1 MVNRCLSQYF
11 RDGDAV
17 DVFHR
22 EVGTALPRRARAVD
36 SRDVRVVHQGESLAF
51 RLEPGNDLFRIHAPL
66 DELESHFAA
75 DGLLLLGLVND
86 TSSR

>member
-1 MVNRCLSQYF
+1 MFEL
-11 RDGDAV
+11 
-17 DVFHR
+17 
-22 EVGTALPRRARAVD
+22 
-36 SRDVRVVHQGESLAF
+36 VHQGESLAF

-86 TSSR
+86 THAAFADFTEDA